1 MADLTITAGNVLAG
15 TGATKATYTAG
26 ASITA
31 GKAVYK
37 DGSDN
42 NKIKLADANGSAA
55 VAAVFGIA
63 LNGASAGQPVEVLTA
78 GDIDPGGTVTVGKPY
93 VLSETAGGIC
103 PHADLTSTATV
114 SFIGWGMAS
123 NKITVAI
130 NNTGV
135 AIP

>member
-1 MADLTITAGNVLAG
+1 MADITVTAGNVLAG
-15 TGATKATYTAG
+15 AGATKATYTAG

-37 DGSDN
+37 DGSDS

-55 VAAVFGIA
+55 VAAAFGIA
-63 LNGASAGQPVEVLTA
+63 LNSASAGQPVEVLTA
-78 GDIDPGGTVTVGKPY
+78 GDINPGGTVVVGKPY
-93 VLSETAGGIC
+93 VVSETAGGIC
-103 PHADLTSTATV
+103 PHGDLTSTATV
-114 SFIGWGMAS
+114 SFIGWGTTAS
-123 NKITVAI
+123 NIHVDI